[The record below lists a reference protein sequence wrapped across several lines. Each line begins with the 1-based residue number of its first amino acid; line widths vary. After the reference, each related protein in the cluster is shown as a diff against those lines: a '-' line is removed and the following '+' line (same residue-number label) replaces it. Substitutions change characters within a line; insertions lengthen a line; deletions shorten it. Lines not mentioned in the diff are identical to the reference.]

1 MNRNL
6 NIRKD
11 PKFKKNKE
19 IPNKETLE
27 AYKEACEIEANLI
40 ESKTFKYIESL
51 MDDLLN

>member
-11 PKFKKNKE
+11 PKCKKNKE

-40 ESKTFKYIESL
+40 ESKTFKDIESL